1 MIMLVSFLRV
11 YCVIRYVPSFCV
23 SNVAWKY
30 SLPFDRTGV
39 DVAMVLPFDLT
50 VNACLARSVQLFP
63 DSEWILAS
71 VNFPFFQFIVI
82 SKLPRAFRPE
92 TEPSA
97 HTSGKAGNRW
107 MYPAWLC
114 NNTQTIWKGG
124 CAHSKFRKS
133 PPPLCALFPNPT
145 GLNRLAMI
153 L

>member
-39 DVAMVLPFDLT
+39 DVAMVLPADLT
-50 VNACLARSVQLFP
+50 VNACLVRSVQLFP

-114 NNTQTIWKGG
+114 NNISTTP
-124 CAHSKFRKS
+124 AV
-133 PPPLCALFPNPT
+133 
-145 GLNRLAMI
+145 
-153 L
+153 

>member
-71 VNFPFFQFIVI
+71 VNFPFLPSNKRAQQFIFQPI
-82 SKLPRAFRPE
+82 DQPE
-92 TEPSA
+92 A
-97 HTSGKAGNRW
+97 
-107 MYPAWLC
+107 
-114 NNTQTIWKGG
+114 
-124 CAHSKFRKS
+124 KS
-133 PPPLCALFPNPT
+133 PRSSSVLRTALNSSGVLSGVIWSLGWKPYKWEKW
-145 GLNRLAMI
+145 RC
-153 L
+153 

>member
-1 MIMLVSFLRV
+1 MFHL
-11 YCVIRYVPSFCV
+11 FCV

-92 TEPSA
+92 TEPLPIHRA
-97 HTSGKAGNRW
+97 KQATMDVPPGFKTFQRPRPMAGNSHH
-107 MYPAWLC
+107 LE
-114 NNTQTIWKGG
+114 GG
-124 CAHSKFRKS
+124 GTVSFGRA
-133 PPPLCALFPNPT
+133 PPLCALFPNPT